1 MQINQ
6 LGKNPEW
13 RVTVL
18 EKSLSQLGQGIIL
31 LSNEGKVLFLTELA
45 NEALLKNDGLA
56 LQQDKLVALIER
68 DNAHLQEVIALT
80 VSESLAYNFYK
91 NIYIHRQ
98 ENVKPYLLLISKIQL
113 GADSESIDGSGVLI
127 LIKDMHANSI
137 YWQERLRS
145 KYDLTKREAHFTAL
159 LTEGR
164 TIKEVSAVMEI
175 AVATARQYLKNC
187 YKKMAVQKQHEL
199 VCLALDCSR
208 KR

>member
-45 NEALLKNDGLA
+45 NEALLKNDGLV

-80 VSESLAYNFYK
+80 VSKNLAYNFYK

-98 ENVKPYLLLISKIQL
+98 ETVKPYLLLISKIQL

-145 KYDLTKREAHFTAL
+145 KYDLTKREAHFTVL